1 MKKSR
6 FSETQIIGIL
16 KQVEA
21 GRQVKDVCRE
31 HGISDATYYQW
42 KSKYGGMEAA
52 DIKRLKEL
60 EDENRKLKL
69 MVADLTLE
77 NRAIKEVFEGK
88 ALSPADKREAVDRL
102 MQFGISQ
109 RRACKAVGLSRTV
122 YVYRPDRSADD
133 EVIAVLQELAERF
146 PERGFGK
153 YFKLIRRRGH
163 EWNHKRVYRI
173 YCALNLN
180 RRRAGK
186 KRLPPRTPAPLAVP
200 EGMNRSWSM
209 DFMSD
214 ALWCGRRFRT
224 FNVVDDFNREI
235 LAIEVDLNLPAAR
248 VIRVLE
254 RIAAWRGYPAKLRMD
269 NGPEFIAVALADW
282 AEQHHVELEFIQPGR
297 PMQNGFIERFNRSY
311 REGVLSMY
319 VFRTLE
325 EVRERTEAWMKDYNE
340 ELPHDALGDLTPVE
354 YRVFHHPETSSN
366 GWH

>member
-1 MKKSR
+1 
-6 FSETQIIGIL
+6 
-16 KQVEA
+16 
-21 GRQVKDVCRE
+21 
-31 HGISDATYYQW
+31 
-42 KSKYGGMEAA
+42 
-52 DIKRLKEL
+52 
-60 EDENRKLKL
+60 
-69 MVADLTLE
+69 
-77 NRAIKEVFEGK
+77 
-88 ALSPADKREAVDRL
+88 
-102 MQFGISQ
+102 MQFGLSQ

-122 YVYRPDRSADD
+122 YAYRPDRSADD

-153 YFKLIRRRGH
+153 YFKVIRRRGYA
-163 EWNHKRVYRI
+163 WNHKRVYRI
-173 YCALNLN
+173 YRALNLN

-214 ALWCGRRFRT
+214 ALMSGRRFWT
-224 FNVVDDFNREI
+224 LNVVDDFNREI

-282 AEQHHVELEFIQPGR
+282 AEQHHVELEFIEPGR

-319 VFRTLE
+319 VFGTLE
-325 EVRERTEAWMKDYNE
+325 EVRERTEVWMKDYNE
-340 ELPHDALGDLTPVE
+340 ALPHDALGDLTPVE
-354 YRVFHHPETSSN
+354 YRVFHHPETSSH